1 MNDKEVL
8 THLEQMYDDG
18 KRPEDG
24 VVWLHANC
32 SKEQAQRVVDKK
44 VHDLSKALGMI

>member
-8 THLEQMYDDG
+8 AHLEQMYDDG
-18 KRPEDG
+18 KNPEES
-24 VVWLHANC
+24 VMWLELNV
-32 SKEQAQRVVDKK
+32 SKEQAKRVVDKK